1 MQSSFDQVS
10 QPGRPAGKLDG
21 LQAGRAVAALL
32 VVAFHINVFILPDR
46 LYDGQQAGAVFN
58 MGYAGV
64 EFFFVLSGFIMYHI
78 HAKDFGNRT
87 RAGTFLKRRI
97 LRIYPIY
104 WFILIGLLGLFA
116 VTGTGPENK
125 FDPFTVLTSLF
136 LIPTPDF
143 PIMRVAWTLEF
154 EMLFYLVFVTLILS
168 KRIGPIVFL
177 VWMTGS
183 VVLPL
188 TGTQVFPLDFFFA
201 DYNLLFLFGMVAAW
215 GHSRLSP
222 SQLWTVFLTGIVV
235 FFGTGFSEALLSTDW
250 AHSWRTW
257 SYGLGAT
264 AMTAALAGGVIKP
277 PRWLTFLGD
286 ASYSI
291 YLAHLPAMNVFVVI
305 LIKLGAP
312 WGLPPLAS
320 GLIMMCLAT
329 LAGCLIYI
337 CVERPLMNI
346 FSKKKSPALEQ
357 NVAR

>member
-1 MQSSFDQVS
+1 MQSALDRVNQT
-10 QPGRPAGKLDG
+10 GHPAGKLDG

-46 LYDGQQAGAVFN
+46 LYDGAQAGAVFN

-64 EFFFVLSGFIMYHI
+64 EFFFVLSGFIMYHM
-78 HAKDFGNRT
+78 HAKDFGNSA

-104 WFILIGLLGLFA
+104 WFVLIGLLGLFV

-154 EMLFYLVFVTLILS
+154 EMLFYIVFVTLILS
-168 KRIGPIVFL
+168 KRFGPVVFVL
-177 VWMTGS
+177 WLAGS
-183 VVLPL
+183 ILLPL
-188 TGTQVFPLDFFFA
+188 AGIQAFPLDFFFA
-201 DYNLLFLFGMVAAW
+201 DYNLLFLFGMIAAW
-215 GHSRLSP
+215 GHSRLSAG
-222 SQLWTVFLTGIVV
+222 QLWISFALGIAV
-235 FFGTGFSEALLSTDW
+235 FFGTGFSEAVFGMEW

-264 AMTAALAGGVIKP
+264 AMTAALAGGVIRP

-291 YLAHLPAMNVFVVI
+291 YLVHLPAMNILVVI
-305 LIKLGAP
+305 LTKLDAP
-312 WGLPPLAS
+312 WGLTPMIG
-320 GLIMMCLAT
+320 GLIMMGLAT
-329 LAGCLIYI
+329 FAGCLVYA
-337 CVERPLMNI
+337 CVERPLMTL
-346 FSKKKSPALEQ
+346 FSKKTSPAVAQ
-357 NVAR
+357 NATR